1 MAKHLVTRSWPIT
14 QGLPLALHKLTEGT
28 VSTDLLVAYTPYF
41 LFFFGPKI
49 LGQKE
54 WGPRHKPGLN
64 QLKKGPEA
72 ARVTL
77 PLWDFRKNAELSM
90 CGLTT
95 EWFLESAQSLAC
107 ALTITWILE
116 ERSMPWSGELLIP
129 RIERELRRSEGSGK
143 LIDDPLWCHDKGS

>member
-28 VSTDLLVAYTPYF
+28 VSTDLLVAYIP
-41 LFFFGPKI
+41 FFFGPKI

-77 PLWDFRKNAELSM
+77 PY
-90 CGLTT
+90 G
-95 EWFLESAQSLAC
+95 
-107 ALTITWILE
+107 ILE
-116 ERSMPWSGELLIP
+116 RTQNFRCADLPLSGF
-129 RIERELRRSEGSGK
+129 
-143 LIDDPLWCHDKGS
+143 

>member
-28 VSTDLLVAYTPYF
+28 VTTDLLVAYTP
-41 LFFFGPKI
+41 FFFFFFFWTQL

-64 QLKKGPEA
+64 QLKGPEA
-72 ARVTL
+72 VRITL
-77 PLWDFRKNAELSM
+77 PLRDFRKNAELSM

-95 EWFLESAQSLAC
+95 EWILESAQILAC
-107 ALTITWILE
+107 ALTIT
-116 ERSMPWSGELLIP
+116 GF
-129 RIERELRRSEGSGK
+129 
-143 LIDDPLWCHDKGS
+143 

>member
-28 VSTDLLVAYTPYF
+28 VSTDLLVAYTPF
-41 LFFFGPKI
+41 FFFFFGPKK

-72 ARVTL
+72 ACVTL
-77 PLWDFRKNAELSM
+77 PLRDFRKNAELSM

-95 EWFLESAQSLAC
+95 EWILESSLKSRVC
-107 ALTITWILE
+107 TYHNMDFRRTFYAL
-116 ERSMPWSGELLIP
+116 ERRTAHS
-129 RIERELRRSEGSGK
+129 SE
-143 LIDDPLWCHDKGS
+143 

>member
-28 VSTDLLVAYTPYF
+28 VSTDLLVAHTLFFF
-41 LFFFGPKI
+41 LFFGPKI

-77 PLWDFRKNAELSM
+77 PLRDFRENAELSM

-95 EWFLESAQSLAC
+95 EWILESAQSLAC

-116 ERSMPWSGELLIP
+116 ERSMFYAL
-129 RIERELRRSEGSGK
+129 ERRTTHSSE
-143 LIDDPLWCHDKGS
+143 

>member
-14 QGLPLALHKLTEGT
+14 QGLPLALHKHTEGT
-28 VSTDLLVAYTPYF
+28 VSTDLLVAYTPFFSFF
-41 LFFFGPKI
+41 LTQNIGAEGVGPKA
-49 LGQKE
+49 Q
-54 WGPRHKPGLN
+54 PGLN

-77 PLWDFRKNAELSM
+77 PLRDFRKNAELSM

-95 EWFLESAQSLAC
+95 EWILESAQSLAC

-129 RIERELRRSEGSGK
+129 LSERELRRS
-143 LIDDPLWCHDKGS
+143 

>member
-14 QGLPLALHKLTEGT
+14 QGLPLALHKLTEGI
-28 VSTDLLVAYTPYF
+28 VSTDLLVAYTPFFF
-41 LFFFGPKI
+41 LFFFAPKI

-64 QLKKGPEA
+64 QLKKWPEA

-77 PLWDFRKNAELSM
+77 PLQDFRKNTELLI

-95 EWFLESAQSLAC
+95 EWIFRKCPKSRVCTYHNMDFRRTFYALE
-107 ALTITWILE
+107 
-116 ERSMPWSGELLIP
+116 
-129 RIERELRRSEGSGK
+129 RRTSHSSE
-143 LIDDPLWCHDKGS
+143 

>member
-14 QGLPLALHKLTEGT
+14 QGLPLALQKLTEGT
-28 VSTDLLVAYTPYF
+28 VSTDHLVAYTPVVVV
-41 LFFFGPKI
+41 FFGPKI

-77 PLWDFRKNAELSM
+77 PLRDFRKDAELSM

-95 EWFLESAQSLAC
+95 EW
-107 ALTITWILE
+107 ILE
-116 ERSMPWSGELLIP
+116 RIPKSRVCTYHNMDFRRMFYALERRTTHSLE
-129 RIERELRRSEGSGK
+129 
-143 LIDDPLWCHDKGS
+143 